1 MLRVK
6 RSDALHREMY
16 GILGTKSGVLVPD
29 GAGKCEMGTESGV
42 FVPEVVW
49 KCEMGT
55 KIPLSVPI
63 SMDVIP
69 RRAMVAG

>member
-1 MLRVK
+1 
-6 RSDALHREMY
+6 MY
-16 GILGTKSGVLVPD
+16 GILGTKCGCSVP
-29 GAGKCEMGTESGV
+29 KVVEKSEMGTESGV

-55 KIPLSVPI
+55 ESSYSVPVF
-63 SMDVIP
+63 MDVIP